1 MCLLSNCIKKL
12 TPAQCVCVCV
22 CVCRPA
28 LHTSSIS
35 ACMEMPCPGVFSV
48 NDKQKFISQRI
59 QICRQLSGESVN
71 LDRNQRT
78 RKIYILISLG
88 AEEPCFI

>member
-1 MCLLSNCIKKL
+1 MCECVWPSSASSFRLSMHG
-12 TPAQCVCVCV
+12 T
-22 CVCRPA
+22 A
-28 LHTSSIS
+28 LS
-35 ACMEMPCPGVFSV
+35 GVFSV

-59 QICRQLSGESVN
+59 QIWRQLSGESVN

-78 RKIYILISLG
+78 REIYILISLG